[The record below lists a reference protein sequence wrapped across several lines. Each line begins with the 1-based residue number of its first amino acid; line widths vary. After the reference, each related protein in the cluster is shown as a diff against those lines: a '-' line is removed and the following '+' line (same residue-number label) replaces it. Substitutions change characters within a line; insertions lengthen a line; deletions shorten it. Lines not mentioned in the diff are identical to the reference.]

1 MKSKVTKKSIV
12 ITFIIC
18 LLAGAASFAAT
29 KMISPEAELQKHF
42 PKLRY
47 KSIVKSDIDGF
58 YEILTSDRIIYFHP
72 ESGYLFIGEIVNKE
86 GRSLTMERYSEERY
100 KLLTADDL
108 NKAIKI
114 GSGKNK
120 VVEVTDPD
128 CTFCRKMHVY
138 WNMRQDVTRYV
149 FFKPLDMHPEAL
161 SKSEYI
167 LTAKNREKALFE
179 VYCGNLDGKKE
190 ILSKVNDEKGLLES
204 HKAVAAK
211 LQVSGTPAYWINGKF
226 VSGANIPMIEKII
239 GKSGAAG
246 TTAHSNSGAN
256 CGEAK

>member
-1 MKSKVTKKSIV
+1 MKSMVTKKSIFL
-12 ITFIIC
+12 TFIIC

-29 KMISPEAELQKHF
+29 KMITPEAELQKQF

-47 KSIVKSDIDGF
+47 KSISKTDIDGF
-58 YEILTSDRIIYFHP
+58 YEIMTSDRIIYFHP
-72 ESGYLFIGEIVNKE
+72 KSGYLFIGEIVNKE
-86 GRSLTMERYSEERY
+86 GRSLTMERYAEERY

-114 GSGKNK
+114 GSGKNI

-128 CTFCRKMHVY
+128 CSFCRKMHVY

-149 FFKPLDMHPEAL
+149 FFKPLDIHPEAL
-161 SKSEYI
+161 KKSQHI

-190 ILSKVNDEKGLLES
+190 ILDKVNDEKGLLES
-204 HKAVAAK
+204 HIAVAAK
-211 LQVSGTPAYWINGKF
+211 LQVSGTPAYWVNGKF

-239 GKSGAAG
+239 GKSSAAG
-246 TTAHSNSGAN
+246 TAVHNNSGAN